1 MNYNQRGDNDGELS
15 LGAKQAAVFGITL
28 LVILLT
34 VILVVIFTRNEKP
47 SETGGIQT
55 NSGITTD
62 SEFVITDAPE
72 TLPPVT
78 DAPETD
84 EDIKPITSIDDILGT
99 EASTDTAAET
109 DADTTDTSTATDT
122 PAPETSSWTPIVTAP
137 DALAE
142 QYPGVVLTE
151 TTDAGEAYVK
161 RFIFLGDSTTYGL
174 KYYEVLDGGKQTTQV
189 WTPTSGTLT
198 LDKQSFAKI
207 LYPDNNTEILIKEAA
222 GLKKPEYMVIT
233 LGVNGISYL
242 EEEDFKRE
250 YKNLIKDIQAASPDT
265 TIMLQS
271 IFPVARSYQYQ
282 KSINNEKIN
291 AANTWVV
298 EIAKEL
304 GLRYLNTA
312 SVLMD
317 EEGYLPEE
325 YQNGDGLHLNEI
337 SAAMVIKYI
346 RTHAYVE

>member
-1 MNYNQRGDNDGELS
+1 MNYDRNNREDDELS
-15 LGAKQAAVFGITL
+15 LGAKQAVVFGITL

-34 VILVVIFTRNEKP
+34 AILVYIFTHDAKEDAG
-47 SETGGIQT
+47 SIQT
-55 NSGITTD
+55 DSGITTD
-62 SEFVITDAPE
+62 GEIAVITDPPATSAPE
-72 TLPPVT
+72 TE
-78 DAPETD
+78 APETV
-84 EDIKPITSIDDILGT
+84 EDIRPVTSIDDIIGDIT
-99 EASTDTAAET
+99 TAVTSDETVGESAAE
-109 DADTTDTSTATDT
+109 S
-122 PAPETSSWTPIVTAP
+122 APETSSWTPVVTAP

-161 RFIFLGDSTTYGL
+161 QIIFLGDSTTYGL
-174 KYYEVLDGGKQTTQV
+174 KYYEVLDGGKQTKQV

-207 LYPDNNTEILIKEAA
+207 LYPDDNTEILIKDAA
-222 GLKKPEYMVIT
+222 AKKKPNYMIIT

-242 EEEDFKRE
+242 DEETFKKE
-250 YKNLIKDIQAASPDT
+250 YTNLIKDIQKASPDT
-265 TIMLQS
+265 IIMLQS

-317 EEGYLPEE
+317 AEGYLPEE
-325 YQNGDGLHLNEI
+325 YQNGDGLHLNEV
-337 SAAMVIKYI
+337 SAALVIKYI